1 MSKNDKPVNVD
12 SVKNENNHVLT
23 IKTVSIQPIRNLTTA
38 LKDILTDA
46 TITFTKEGMRII
58 NFDKTHTMLVSVVLH
73 ANKFE
78 MYRCVPDKIVVCTN
92 TMHFFKLISTLS
104 NDDTL
109 TMYIDKEDYQDG
121 IVSYLG
127 MEFDNRNVGQT
138 YDYKLRLIEPDTEEL
153 VIPDVEYSTIIN
165 LPTADFQKIV
175 RDLNALTDRV
185 EIKSV
190 GDDLIFSC
198 MGTFAKTKFKRSESD
213 HHMDFIVKP
222 DPSVIIQGEFSVKSL
237 NNFIKCTPLCS
248 HLEMYLGND
257 LPLIVKYD
265 VASLG
270 EIKLCLAPLP
280 PS

>member
-1 MSKNDKPVNVD
+1 M
-12 SVKNENNHVLT
+12 NEENHVLT
-23 IKTVSIQPIRNLTTA
+23 IKTVQIQPIRNLTTA

-46 TITFTKEGMRII
+46 TIVFTKDGMKIS
-58 NFDKTHTMLVSVVLH
+58 NFDKTHTMLVNVYLN
-73 ANKFE
+73 AKKFE
-78 MYRCVPDKIVVCTN
+78 YYNCVPGKIVVCTN

-109 TMYIDKEDYQDG
+109 TIYIDKEDYQDG

-138 YDYKLRLIEPDTEEL
+138 YDYKLRLIEPDTEEME
-153 VIPDVEYSTIIN
+153 IPEVKYTTIIN
-165 LPTADFQKIV
+165 LPTADFQKII
-175 RDLNALTDRV
+175 RDLNAITDRV

-198 MGTFAKTKFKRSESD
+198 VGTFAKTKFKRSESD
-213 HHMDFIVKP
+213 RHMDFVVKP
-222 DPSVIIQGEFSVKSL
+222 DSSVVIQGEFSVKSL
-237 NNFIKCTPLCS
+237 NNFIKCTPLCTN
-248 HLEMYLGND
+248 LEMYLAND

-270 EIKLCLAPLP
+270 EIKLVLAPLP
-280 PS
+280 PM

>member
-1 MSKNDKPVNVD
+1 M
-12 SVKNENNHVLT
+12 NENNQVLT
-23 IKTVSIQPIRNLTTA
+23 IKSVQIQPIRNLTTA

-46 TITFTKEGMRII
+46 TITFNKDSMKII
-58 NFDKTHTMLVSVVLH
+58 NFDKTHTMLVSVILH
-73 ANKFE
+73 SNKFE
-78 MYRCVPDKIVVCTN
+78 FYKCVPDQIVICTN

-104 NDDTL
+104 NDDIL
-109 TMYIDKEDYQDG
+109 TMYIDNEDYQDG

-127 MEFDNRNVGQT
+127 LEFDNKNVGQT
-138 YDYKLRLIEPDTEEL
+138 YDSKLRLIEPDTEEL

-165 LPTADFQKIV
+165 LPTGDFQKIV

-213 HHMDFIVKP
+213 SHMDFIVKP
-222 DPSVIIQGEFSVKSL
+222 NPDVIVQGEFSVKSL
-237 NNFIKCTPLCS
+237 NNFIKCTPLCT

-257 LPLIVKYD
+257 LPLIVKYN

-280 PS
+280 PN

>member
-1 MSKNDKPVNVD
+1 
-12 SVKNENNHVLT
+12 
-23 IKTVSIQPIRNLTTA
+23 
-38 LKDILTDA
+38 
-46 TITFTKEGMRII
+46 
-58 NFDKTHTMLVSVVLH
+58 
-73 ANKFE
+73 
-78 MYRCVPDKIVVCTN
+78 
-92 TMHFFKLISTLS
+92 
-104 NDDTL
+104 
-109 TMYIDKEDYQDG
+109 
-121 IVSYLG
+121 
-127 MEFDNRNVGQT
+127 
-138 YDYKLRLIEPDTEEL
+138 
-153 VIPDVEYSTIIN
+153 VEYSTIIN

-280 PS
+280 PT